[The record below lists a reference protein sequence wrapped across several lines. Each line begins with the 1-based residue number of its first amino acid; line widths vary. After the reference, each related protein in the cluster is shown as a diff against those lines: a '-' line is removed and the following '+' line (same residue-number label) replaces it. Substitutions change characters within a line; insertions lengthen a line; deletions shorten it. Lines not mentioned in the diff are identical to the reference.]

1 MPVTDFPTEGD
12 DKAVSLRNSQYPQFD
27 YEWALRLRDEYPDVW
42 NEGGMERGT
51 TAFTNWGKA
60 RDGDLTESVLDWI
73 REREAWAARHFDN
86 NRLAGVVAQ
95 VKWGVIGTLGESGM
109 KSLIN
114 DAKKSVPA
122 DSIMNPMD
130 KRTLRL
136 KASVSAKADGIYR
149 FIGSTAAVDRV
160 GEVVEQNWNLENY
173 KKNPVILYGHDQT
186 GLPIGKAVNVA
197 VENGALTFDVKFVP
211 AEVYPFAGT
220 VEAMYRDGFLNAV
233 SVGFIPTDIDGNT
246 IKSAELLELSAVPVP
261 ANHEALMQRGARKMM
276 PVFRAF
282 DHAELVKT
290 IANRDAFDQ
299 FFAMLVEKAMNDEDE
314 KPKKKSLEELVPMID
329 AAIAQAKAGEMEA
342 VVESLVAI
350 NTMVALLL
358 QEQEQEEGVGMP
370 ESEPP
375 ADPGAGEDS
384 PGGKSFADLVL
395 KQLGAPAAHSIESVL
410 ADSDA
415 VSAILK
421 AIGTPKEKGV

>member
-27 YEWALRLRDEYPDVW
+27 YEWALRLREEYPDVW

-60 RDGDLTESVLDWI
+60 REGDLTEAVLDWI

-211 AEVYPFAGT
+211 AEIYPFAGT

-299 FFAMLVEKAMNDEDE
+299 FFAVLVEKAMNHEDD
-314 KPKKKSLEELVPMID
+314 KPKKKSLPDLLTLVLEATSD
-329 AAIAQAKAGEMEA
+329 LEDGDVESVRSDLAAIAAMIQIMIDEGTPDEPSVGDGTPMNDPAAGEEGASMDQKSIEA
-342 VVESLVAI
+342 VI
-350 NTMVALLL
+350 
-358 QEQEQEEGVGMP
+358 
-370 ESEPP
+370 
-375 ADPGAGEDS
+375 
-384 PGGKSFADLVL
+384 

>member
-1 MPVTDFPTEGD
+1 MPVTDFPTEGN

-329 AAIAQAKAGEMEA
+329 AAIAQAKAGEIEA

>member
-27 YEWALRLRDEYPDVW
+27 YEWALRRRDEYPDVW

>member
-329 AAIAQAKAGEMEA
+329 AAIAQAKAGEIEA

-375 ADPGAGEDS
+375 ADPGAGEDA
-384 PGGKSFADLVL
+384 PAGKSIADLVL

>member
-1 MPVTDFPTEGD
+1 
-12 DKAVSLRNSQYPQFD
+12 
-27 YEWALRLRDEYPDVW
+27 
-42 NEGGMERGT
+42 
-51 TAFTNWGKA
+51 
-60 RDGDLTESVLDWI
+60 
-73 REREAWAARHFDN
+73 
-86 NRLAGVVAQ
+86 
-95 VKWGVIGTLGESGM
+95 
-109 KSLIN
+109 
-114 DAKKSVPA
+114 
-122 DSIMNPMD
+122 MNPMD

-246 IKSAELLELSAVPVP
+246 IKAAELLELSAVPVP

-299 FFAMLVEKAMNDEDE
+299 FFAVLVEKAMNDEDE
-314 KPKKKSLEELVPMID
+314 KPKKKSLPDLLTLVLEAISDLEEGDVESVRSDLAAISAMIQIMID
-329 AAIAQAKAGEMEA
+329 ESTPEDVITPEGD
-342 VVESLVAI
+342 VVE
-350 NTMVALLL
+350 
-358 QEQEQEEGVGMP
+358 G
-370 ESEPP
+370 
-375 ADPGAGEDS
+375 DPGAGEDVGE
-384 PGGKSFADLVL
+384 GGKSFADLVL